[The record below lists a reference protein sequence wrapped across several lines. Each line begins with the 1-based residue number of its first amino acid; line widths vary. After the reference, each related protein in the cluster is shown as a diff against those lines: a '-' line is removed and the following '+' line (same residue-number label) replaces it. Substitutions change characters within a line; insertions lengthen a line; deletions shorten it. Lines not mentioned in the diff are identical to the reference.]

1 MKGTRLTGWRK
12 IANALWSAP
21 SDPQIYGSL
30 EIDATAMLAFI
41 AAARAH
47 GEHVTA
53 THLVGRAVAQALVAV
68 PELNVRLVGDRAI
81 DRESID
87 VFFITAVAGGK
98 DLTGVKVD
106 SANEKSA
113 AEVARELGKRSRAMK
128 EGKDPDF
135 ARTKRTM
142 ETLPR
147 AILRPLLRLGAWIA
161 GDHAKR
167 IDALGLA
174 PTPFGSAMVTSVGMF
189 GLPMGFAPLAWMYRV
204 PLLVLVGEIGD
215 RPVAVAGRVEV
226 RPIVPITVTIDHRYV
241 DGAQL
246 GRALEAF
253 RGYLASPA
261 SFEPS
266 FEPERPRSPD
276 KPERPAVVREL
287 RDVSASRPAVPR
299 SADRGSPHSSR

>member
-12 IANALWSAP
+12 IANALWDAP
-21 SDPQIYGSL
+21 NDPQIYGSL
-30 EIDATAMLAFI
+30 DVDATAMLAFI
-41 AAARAH
+41 ALARSH
-47 GEHVTA
+47 DQHVTA
-53 THLVGRAVAQALVAV
+53 THLVGRAIAQALVAV

-87 VFFITAVAGGK
+87 IFFITAVDAGR
-98 DLTGVKVD
+98 DLSGVKVD
-106 SANEKSA
+106 GADAKSA
-113 AEVARELGKRSRAMK
+113 ADLARELGRRSRTMK

-147 AILRPLLRLGAWIA
+147 AILRPVLRLGAWIA
-161 GDHAKR
+161 GDRAQR

-215 RPVAVAGRVEV
+215 RPVAVSGRVEV

-246 GRALEAF
+246 GRALRAF
-253 RGYLASPA
+253 RDYLASPA
-261 SFEPS
+261 TFEPP
-266 FEPERPRSPD
+266 FETERL
-276 KPERPAVVREL
+276 AVVRDL
-287 RDVSASRPAVPR
+287 RDVSGSRTAAHR
-299 SADRGSPHSSR
+299 SADRE

>member
-12 IANALWSAP
+12 IANALWDAP
-21 SDPQIYGSL
+21 NDPQIYGSL
-30 EIDATAMLAFI
+30 EVDATAMLAFI
-41 AAARAH
+41 ALARRH

-53 THLVGRAVAQALVAV
+53 THLVGRAVAQALLAV

-81 DRESID
+81 TRESID
-87 VFFITAVAGGK
+87 VFFITAVDGGR
-98 DLTGVKVD
+98 DLSGVKVD
-106 SANEKSA
+106 GADTKSA
-113 AEVARELGKRSRAMK
+113 ADVARELGHRSRKMK

-147 AILRPLLRLGAWIA
+147 AILRPVLRVSAWIA
-161 GDHAKR
+161 GDRAKG
-167 IDALGLA
+167 IETLGLA

-189 GLPMGFAPLAWMYRV
+189 GLPMGFAPLTWMYRV

-215 RPVAVAGRVEV
+215 RPVVVSGRVEI

-246 GRALEAF
+246 GRALKAF
-253 RGYLASPA
+253 RDYLSSPA
-261 SFEPS
+261 TFEPPFVS
-266 FEPERPRSPD
+266 DATPAVH
-276 KPERPAVVREL
+276 RPADRE
-287 RDVSASRPAVPR
+287 
-299 SADRGSPHSSR
+299 

>member
-1 MKGTRLTGWRK
+1 MSSGTRLTGWRK
-12 IANALWSAP
+12 IANALWDAP

-30 EIDATAMLAFI
+30 DIDATAMLAFI
-41 AAARAH
+41 ALARRHDA
-47 GEHVTA
+47 HVTA
-53 THLVGRAVAQALVAV
+53 THLVGRAVAHALLAV

-81 DRESID
+81 PRESID
-87 VFFITAVAGGK
+87 VFFITAVAGGS

-106 SANEKSA
+106 RTDEKSA
-113 AEVARELGKRSRAMK
+113 AQLAAELGRRSRTMK

-142 ETLPR
+142 EVLPR
-147 AILRPLLRLGAWIA
+147 ALLRPMLRLGAWLA
-161 GDHAKR
+161 GDHARR

-204 PLLVLVGEIGD
+204 PLLVLVGEIVD
-215 RPVAVAGRVEV
+215 RPVAIGGRVEI

-246 GRALEAF
+246 GRALKAF
-253 RGYLASPA
+253 REYLAHPTT
-261 SFEPS
+261 FEAP
-266 FEPERPRSPD
+266 FAGERL
-276 KPERPAVVREL
+276 AVVRKL
-287 RDVSASRPAVPR
+287 HDVT
-299 SADRGSPHSSR
+299 

>member
-12 IANALWSAP
+12 IANALWDAP
-21 SDPQIYGSL
+21 NDPQIYGSL
-30 EIDATAMLAFI
+30 DLDATAMLAFI
-41 AAARAH
+41 ALARRH
-47 GEHVTA
+47 DEHVTA
-53 THLVGRAVAQALVAV
+53 THLVGRAIAQALVAV

-81 DRESID
+81 PRESVD
-87 VFFITAVAGGK
+87 VFFITAVAGGS

-106 SANEKSA
+106 AADTKSA
-113 AEVARELGKRSRAMK
+113 ADVARELGRRSRMMK

-147 AILRPLLRLGAWIA
+147 AILRPVLRLGAWIA
-161 GDHAKR
+161 GDRAKR

-215 RPVAVAGRVEV
+215 RPVAVSGRVEI

-246 GRALEAF
+246 GRALRAF
-253 RGYLASPA
+253 REYLASPA
-261 SFEPS
+261 TFEPPFAS
-266 FEPERPRSPD
+266 
-276 KPERPAVVREL
+276 
-287 RDVSASRPAVPR
+287 SAHAHARAPS
-299 SADRGSPHSSR
+299 

>member
-12 IANALWSAP
+12 IANALWDAP
-21 SDPQIYGSL
+21 SDPQIYGAL
-30 EIDATAMLAFI
+30 DVDATAMLAFI
-41 AAARAH
+41 ALARSH

-87 VFFITAVAGGK
+87 VFFITAVAGGQ
-98 DLTGVKVD
+98 DLSGVKVD
-106 SANEKSA
+106 DADAKSA
-113 AEVARELGKRSRAMK
+113 AEVARELGRRSRTMK

-135 ARTKRTM
+135 ARTKQTM

-147 AILRPLLRLGAWIA
+147 AILRPVLRFSAWLA
-161 GDHAKR
+161 GDRAKR

-174 PTPFGSAMVTSVGMF
+174 PTPFGSAMMTSVGMF

-215 RPVAVAGRVEV
+215 RPVAISGRVEV

-246 GRALEAF
+246 GRALQAF
-253 RGYLASPA
+253 RDYLTSPA
-261 SFEPS
+261 TFEPP
-266 FEPERPRSPD
+266 FKTEHG
-276 KPERPAVVREL
+276 AVVRDL
-287 RDVSASRPAVPR
+287 RDVSRKV
-299 SADRGSPHSSR
+299 HS